1 MIGLGYIGAELFRMI
16 AEELEK
22 VPERIAIR
30 TQIGMEAPEDY
41 FTPGRVLPFNVQGGK
56 FVPSIP
62 VQTGLEIQGDRLTL
76 TPDEAKLEEITNEEL
91 ERIF

>member
-1 MIGLGYIGAELFRMI
+1 MIGIGYIAAEVFRMI
-16 AEELEK
+16 SEELGK
-22 VPERIAIR
+22 VPERIAIKA
-30 TQIGMEAPEDY
+30 QMGMEAPGDY

-76 TPDEAKLEEITNEEL
+76 TPDEAKLDEIATEEL